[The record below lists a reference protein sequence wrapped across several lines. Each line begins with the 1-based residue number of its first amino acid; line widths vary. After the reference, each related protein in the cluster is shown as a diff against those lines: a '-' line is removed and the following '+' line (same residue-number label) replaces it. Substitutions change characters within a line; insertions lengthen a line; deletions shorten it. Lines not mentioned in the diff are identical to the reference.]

1 MGNYTIFWK
10 FENPRRGR
18 QARNFSENDPKILD
32 LKQIIFRK
40 LSLGALVSRPAPF
53 KTSLNI
59 SLVPFPL
66 HLHCFQGQRHCYVT
80 IPIVFPA
87 NHQKQSFKEVRDR
100 PPSRYK
106 SYVWPYVSQTLQH
119 VTMVTLSF
127 AKNVNE
133 CFNCTA
139 AIQFRSFH
147 QVRQRKR
154 RKMWKICNKI

>member
-1 MGNYTIFWK
+1 M
-10 FENPRRGR
+10 
-18 QARNFSENDPKILD
+18 
-32 LKQIIFRK
+32 
-40 LSLGALVSRPAPF
+40 
-53 KTSLNI
+53 
-59 SLVPFPL
+59 
-66 HLHCFQGQRHCYVT
+66 T
-80 IPIVFPA
+80 IPIVFPS

-100 PPSRYK
+100 PPSLYK

>member
-1 MGNYTIFWK
+1 MK
-10 FENPRRGR
+10 QLQP
-18 QARNFSENDPKILD
+18 SSVD
-32 LKQIIFRK
+32 LHRSKP
-40 LSLGALVSRPAPF
+40 L
-53 KTSLNI
+53 I
-59 SLVPFPL
+59 SLVPFTL
-66 HLHCFQGQRHCYVT
+66 HRHCFQGQGHCYVT
-80 IPIVFPA
+80 IPIVFPS

-100 PPSRYK
+100 PPSLYK

-154 RKMWKICNKI
+154 RKMWKICNKIWKVLQLLCISVTCCEQKLYKIQDSFLKMNQWQSGVITSWS